1 MTHILMMNISDITA
15 EDYRRLYLQSDQR
28 RQRKADRYLKWDDRV
43 RCICAGSLLRLGIR
57 RALGKDDYEIETSPF
72 GKPNLK
78 DEPYFHY
85 NLSHAGQRVV
95 IAYGSRPVGIDVE
108 QVHWDS
114 GKENLARRYFT
125 ADEQEFVFGQ
135 SWQGRAER
143 FFQIWTSKESYL
155 KYIGTGLQK
164 ALNSFSV
171 LQMPAPNRFTFQPD
185 GGYSMSLWTEE
196 EAYELEQLSV
206 SDLLN
211 IS

>member
-1 MTHILMMNISDITA
+1 MTYVLMMNIADVTG
-15 EDYRRLYLQSDQR
+15 EDYCRLYLKSDSYR
-28 RQRKADRYLKWDDRV
+28 RKKADRYLRQEDRI
-43 RCICAGSLLRLGIR
+43 RCIVAGALLHLAVQKAVGH
-57 RALGKDDYEIETSPF
+57 ADYEIETSPF
-72 GKPNLK
+72 GKPMVK
-78 DEPYFHY
+78 GAADFHF
-85 NLSHAGQRVV
+85 NLSHSGQWVV
-95 IAYGSRPVGIDVE
+95 IAYSSRPVGIDVE
-108 QVHWDS
+108 KICWDS
-114 GKENLARRYFT
+114 GKENLARRYFA
-125 ADEQEFVFGQ
+125 ADEQEFVFGK

-171 LQMPAPNRFTFQPD
+171 LQMPAPNCFTIQPD

-211 IS
+211 VS